1 MRGEKQFFLTGDET
15 DCTVILKAT
24 LSRVNDCYGPG
35 SRVSSLDQEADR
47 QLGFEQPLKDFIFL

>member
-15 DCTVILKAT
+15 DCTVILKAS
-24 LSRVNDCYGPG
+24 LSKVNDRYGPG

-47 QLGFEQPLKDFIFL
+47 LLGFEQPL